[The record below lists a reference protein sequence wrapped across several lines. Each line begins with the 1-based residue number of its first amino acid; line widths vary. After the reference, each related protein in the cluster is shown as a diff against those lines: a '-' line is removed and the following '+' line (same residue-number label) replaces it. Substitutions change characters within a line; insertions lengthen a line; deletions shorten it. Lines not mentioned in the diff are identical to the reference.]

1 MYYINGL
8 KHIVTKGHNSI
19 IRDRGDSYGTISL
32 KCHESY
38 INHTLRL
45 IFFLISLR
53 TCLNELSHFIQI

>member
-8 KHIVTKGHNSI
+8 KHTCIVTKGQNSI

-38 INHTLRL
+38 INHTLGL
-45 IFFLISLR
+45 IFFKF
-53 TCLNELSHFIQI
+53 H